1 MSDEKQQQ
9 FVLYTGAGVLIFD
22 PRRSAFLLVHDYT
35 MTFNCAGGFIKYDS
49 HVENYLEKTASEELA
64 EETRQLIRCSPDD
77 LRRCP
82 FVDISLNG
90 RLEFC
95 AFRCYLLRCEC
106 PADICEQ
113 FERID
118 VSTLPLDGEFHE
130 TNALK
135 YFPVEQFFDAKTK
148 SQIEQNA
155 TALDEFG
162 EERSLHRRAINVIR
176 TMEKFFLGER
186 DA

>member
-1 MSDEKQQQ
+1 MSSEEQQ
-9 FVLYTGAGVLIFD
+9 FVLYSGAGVLIFD
-22 PRRSAFLLVHDYT
+22 RRRSAFLLVHDYT
-35 MTFNCAGGFIKYDS
+35 KTFNCAGGFLKYDA
-49 HVENYLEKTASEELA
+49 HVESYLEKTASEELA
-64 EETRQLIRCSPDD
+64 EETRQLIRCSPDE

-82 FVDISLNG
+82 FVDVPMNA
-90 RLEFC
+90 RLKFC
-95 AFRCYLLRCEC
+95 AFRCYLFRCEC

-113 FERID
+113 FARID
-118 VSTLPLDGEFHE
+118 ASTLPLDDDFHE
-130 TNALK
+130 TSALK

-162 EERSLHRRAINVIR
+162 EERSLHRRVINVIR
-176 TMEKFFLGER
+176 TMEKNFFLGER